1 MLDIFSRISIIAG
14 EAIEDRSKRDE
25 FLRKMSLI
33 LRDYTLTP
41 ATTELVVSDNSDIH
55 LFKMFLGIK
64 AVEGCTRGTLQCY
77 TQAIRMLRKFTQ
89 KPLTEITANDIRCI
103 LAEGMVKRGW
113 SAGNA
118 NNNRRCWSSF
128 FTWAFNEKLIKD
140 NPMIHIKPIKGEK
153 HVRMP
158 FSEEEMERLRNSCQD
173 IRERAMLEFFFSTA
187 CRVAEV
193 AALQLSDVN
202 LPEQC
207 ARVMGK
213 GRKERIVYLNAKA
226 MLYLKEYLTTRKDD
240 CPSLFVSLDRPYVPL
255 KISAF
260 EFVMRGLGKRAGVS
274 NVHPHRFRHTAATT
288 ALRRGMPIEQVQQM
302 LGHEKIDTTL
312 IYAKINTASL
322 KANHEKYL
330 N

>member
-1 MLDIFSRISIIAG
+1 
-14 EAIEDRSKRDE
+14 
-25 FLRKMSLI
+25 
-33 LRDYTLTP
+33 
-41 ATTELVVSDNSDIH
+41 
-55 LFKMFLGIK
+55 
-64 AVEGCTRGTLQCY
+64 
-77 TQAIRMLRKFTQ
+77 MLRRMID
-89 KPLTEITANDIRCI
+89 KPISKITSNDIRCV
-103 LAEGMVKRGW
+103 LARGIGQKGW
-113 SAGNA
+113 TAVNA
-118 NNNRRCWSSF
+118 NNYRRIWSSF
-128 FTWAFNEKLIKD
+128 FTWSFNEKQIED

-193 AALQLSDVN
+193 ASLQLSEVN

-207 ARVMGK
+207 AKVMGK

-226 MLYLKEYLTTRKDD
+226 MLYLKEYLESRTDN
-240 CPSLFVSLDRPYVPL
+240 CPSLFIGYAHQSKKQPRPL
-255 KISAF
+255 SISGF
-260 EFVMRGLGKRAGVS
+260 EIILRELGKRAGVK
-274 NVHPHRFRHTAATT
+274 NVHPHRFRHTAATY

-302 LGHEKIDTTL
+302 LGHEKIETTL

-322 KANHEKYL
+322 KANHAKFL